1 MTSEVLQAPHACSPR
16 SFPLLKNQTSV
27 DSAVCASRRGSRC
40 STTSV
45 QVHKGKLRAVPQESL
60 PLDIRI
66 AAKRQRRTYSSWQ
79 LGLGPEVL
87 YTPSLR
93 ASHPSK
99 VLPGAV

>member
-1 MTSEVLQAPHACSPR
+1 MLVA
-16 SFPLLKNQTSV
+16 
-27 DSAVCASRRGSRC
+27 SAVHASRRDSRC

-45 QVHKGKLRAVPQESL
+45 QVHKGKLRAVPQQSL

-66 AAKRQRRTYSSWQ
+66 AAKRCRKTFTSWQ

-87 YTPSLR
+87 YTPSSQ

-99 VLPGAV
+99 VQSGAV